1 MRRSVERF
9 ADRREAGRRLGARLA
24 HVSAS
29 EPVVLGLPRG
39 GVIVAAEVAH
49 ALHAPL
55 DVLVVRKL
63 GVPFHPEL
71 AMGAVGEGGVVVLD
85 DEVIGALRIST
96 EELASVRAAEEA
108 RVAELVRLLRGARS
122 PISLNGRTVIVVD
135 DGVATGSTALAAC
148 RIARARGASW
158 LVLSAPVVAPSA
170 IPMLEA
176 EVDELVWLEAPASFG
191 GVGKWF
197 HSFTQTSNAEVVDC
211 LERNVT
217 ERSAATGGP
226 GSVSLR
232 PAAVDRDVCVQIG
245 TLKLAGHLSIP
256 ARAIGVVLFAH
267 GSGSSARSPRNR
279 SVAASLNAAGIGTLL
294 FDLLSREE
302 EANRGNVFDISLL
315 AERLIEAT
323 RWIRTELGST
333 AVQLGYFGA
342 STGAAAALV
351 AAADPRCDVSAI
363 VSRGGRVDLAGPI
376 LPAVTAPTLLIVGAV
391 DAMVLEMNR
400 RAQSA
405 LTCVTRLEVVPGASH
420 LFEEPGALEQ
430 VAALAAAWFSEHLG
444 KMAVAA

>member
-1 MRRSVERF
+1 
-9 ADRREAGRRLGARLA
+9 L
-24 HVSAS
+24 
-29 EPVVLGLPRG
+29 
-39 GVIVAAEVAH
+39 
-49 ALHAPL
+49 
-55 DVLVVRKL
+55 
-63 GVPFHPEL
+63 
-71 AMGAVGEGGVVVLD
+71 
-85 DEVIGALRIST
+85 IGALRITT

-108 RVAELVRLLRGARS
+108 RVAELVRLLRGVRS
-122 PISLNGRTVIVVD
+122 PISLHGRTVIVVD
-135 DGVATGSTALAAC
+135 DGVATGSTALVAC

-158 LVLSAPVVAPSA
+158 LILSAPVVAPSA

-176 EVDELVWLEAPASFG
+176 EVDELVWLEAPESFS
-191 GVGKWF
+191 GVGRWF
-197 HSFTQTSNAEVVDC
+197 HRFMQTSNAEVVDC
-211 LERNVT
+211 LERNAT
-217 ERSAATGGP
+217 ERSAATGP
-226 GSVSLR
+226 GSASLR
-232 PAAVDRDVCVQIG
+232 PVAVDRDVCVQIG

-256 ARAIGVVLFAH
+256 ARATGVVLFAH

-302 EANRGNVFDISLL
+302 GADRGNVFDISLL

-351 AAADPRCDVSAI
+351 AAADPRCAVSAI

-376 LPAVTAPTLLIVGAV
+376 LPAVTAPTLLIVGSV
-391 DAMVLEMNR
+391 DATVLEMNR
-400 RAQSA
+400 RALSA

>member
-1 MRRSVERF
+1 VN
-9 ADRREAGRRLGARLA
+9 
-24 HVSAS
+24 AS

-85 DEVIGALRIST
+85 DELIGALRITT

-108 RVAELVRLLRGARS
+108 RVAELVRLLRGARP

-176 EVDELVWLEAPASFG
+176 EVDELVWLEAPEFFG
-191 GVGKWF
+191 GVGWWF
-197 HSFTQTSNAEVVDC
+197 DRFTQTSDAEVVDC
-211 LERNVT
+211 LERNAT
-217 ERSAATGGP
+217 ERSAATGL
-226 GSVSLR
+226 GSASLR

-245 TLKLAGHLSIP
+245 THKLAGHLRIP
-256 ARAIGVVLFAH
+256 ARATGVVLFAH

-302 EANRGNVFDISLL
+302 DSDRSKVFDIRLL
-315 AERLIEAT
+315 ADRLIEAT

-333 AVQLGYFGA
+333 SVRLGYFGA

-363 VSRGGRVDLAGPI
+363 VSRGGRVDLAGPC

-391 DAMVLEMNR
+391 DTTVLEMNR
-400 RAQSA
+400 RALSA

>member
-1 MRRSVERF
+1 
-9 ADRREAGRRLGARLA
+9 
-24 HVSAS
+24 
-29 EPVVLGLPRG
+29 
-39 GVIVAAEVAH
+39 
-49 ALHAPL
+49 
-55 DVLVVRKL
+55 
-63 GVPFHPEL
+63 
-71 AMGAVGEGGVVVLD
+71 MGAVGEGGVVVLD
-85 DEVIGALRIST
+85 DELIGALRITT

-108 RVAELVRLLRGARS
+108 RVAELVRMLRGARP

-158 LVLSAPVVAPSA
+158 LVFSAPVVAPSA
-170 IPMLEA
+170 IPLLDA
-176 EVDELVWLEAPASFG
+176 EVDELVWLEAPKSFG
-191 GVGKWF
+191 GVGRWF
-197 HSFTQTSNAEVVDC
+197 DRFTQTSDAEVVYC
-211 LERNVT
+211 LERNAT
-217 ERSAATGGP
+217 ERSAATGP
-226 GSVSLR
+226 GSASVRS
-232 PAAVDRDVCVQIG
+232 AAVDRDVCVQIG

-256 ARAIGVVLFAH
+256 ARATGVVLFAH

-302 EANRGNVFDISLL
+302 EADRGNVFDISLL

-323 RWIRTELGST
+323 CWIRTELGST

-363 VSRGGRVDLAGPI
+363 VSRGGRVDLAGPS

-391 DAMVLEMNR
+391 DPMVLEMNR
-400 RAQSA
+400 RALAA
-405 LTCVTRLEVVPGASH
+405 LTCVARLEVVPGASH

-430 VAALAAAWFSEHLG
+430 VATLAAAWFSEHFG